1 MWLQIK
7 RTIKFA
13 INNIAHNYWLAIAT
27 IGSIAI
33 ALFII
38 NVQIANLM
46 ANNLL
51 LEDIQNKVNISV
63 YLKPEVNDE
72 AGREIARKIESY
84 PEVEKVNYVSKEEAF
99 EKFKKDTANN
109 QVLQEALDEV
119 GDNPL
124 GITLNV
130 KARNS
135 EDYPKINEKIKQ
147 DTFQDKIESINYEE
161 YKGIISSLNE
171 EIRSSQK
178 ITIILAVILSL
189 IAVLITFSTITI
201 TIYTHRK
208 EIEIMKLVGGSNF
221 FVSAPFVWEGI
232 IYGVI
237 AAVISTAAS
246 YGYLQY
252 IIKNSSDGSLLSL
265 SSARFIKQ
273 FLETY
278 LIRNWAII
286 ILSQLLAG
294 IFLGVT
300 SSLIS
305 IRKYLKI

>member
-124 GITLNV
+124 GITLNI

>member
-7 RTIKFA
+7 RTIRFA
-13 INNIAHNYWLAIAT
+13 INNITHNYWLATAT

-38 NVQIANLM
+38 NIQIANLM
-46 ANNLL
+46 ANHLL
-51 LEDIQNKVNISV
+51 LQDIQNKVNISV
-63 YLKPEVNDE
+63 YLKPEVDDE
-72 AGREIARKIESY
+72 VGREIARKIESY
-84 PEVEKVNYVSKEEAF
+84 SEVEKVNYVSKEEAF

-130 KARNS
+130 KAYNS
-135 EDYPKINEKIKQ
+135 EDYPKINEKIKR
-147 DTFQDKIESINYEE
+147 DDFQDKIESINYEE

-171 EIRSSQK
+171 EIKSSQK
-178 ITIILAVILSL
+178 ITVILATVLSL
-189 IAVLITFSTITI
+189 IAILITFSTITI

-232 IYGVI
+232 IYGII
-237 AAVISTAAS
+237 AAVISTLAS
-246 YGYLQY
+246 YGYLHY

-278 LIRNWAII
+278 LIRNRALII
-286 ILSQLLAG
+286 FSQLLAG

>member
-7 RTIKFA
+7 RTIRFA

-63 YLKPEVNDE
+63 YLKPEVNNE
-72 AGREIARKIESY
+72 VGREITRKIESY

-124 GITLNV
+124 GITLNI
-130 KARNS
+130 KAYNS
-135 EDYPKINEKIKQ
+135 EDYPKINEKIKR
-147 DTFQDKIESINYEE
+147 DDFQDKIESINYEE

-178 ITIILAVILSL
+178 ITIILATILSL
-189 IAVLITFSTITI
+189 IAILITFSTITI

-278 LIRNWAII
+278 LIRNWALII
-286 ILSQLLAG
+286 FSQLLAG

>member
-161 YKGIISSLNE
+161 YKGIISNLNE